1 MFSPWCPVVRPVSH
15 WCNRKINNRK
25 IPMPGCQD
33 FCSKIISGETT
44 MQKVFQRLSKTV
56 LVLPAVCSF
65 AVAQDFDAVEMAVH
79 RISGN
84 VSYIEGMG
92 GNIGLFTGEDGVFL
106 IDDQY
111 APLTDKIV
119 AAIRTVSD
127 GPIRFLVNTHMH
139 PDHTG
144 GNENFGKM
152 GTAIFGHDNVRSQ
165 MASSGYTQAP
175 PLITFSEDM
184 SFHINGEIVHV
195 FKVPDAH
202 TNGDVFIRFPGS
214 NVVHTGDVYRTTTF
228 PYIDTGNGGSF
239 LGTIAAH
246 NLLIEVS
253 DAGTKI
259 VPGHGV
265 VSSVAD
271 VAAVRDMLVV
281 IRDRVAAAIREGKSL
296 EEIQGAGLTA
306 EYDERWAG
314 SGRIGSPG
322 ALLEAAYADM
332 AN

>member
-1 MFSPWCPVVRPVSH
+1 
-15 WCNRKINNRK
+15 
-25 IPMPGCQD
+25 
-33 FCSKIISGETT
+33 
-44 MQKVFQRLSKTV
+44 VFT
-56 LVLPAVCSF
+56 A
-65 AVAQDFDAVEMAVH
+65 AVAQDFDSVEMKVH
-79 RISGN
+79 PVSGN

-152 GTAIFGHDNVRSQ
+152 GTMIFGHDNVRSQ
-165 MASSGYTQAP
+165 MAAAGYDQAP
-175 PLITFSEDM
+175 PLVTFSEDM
-184 SFHINGEIVHV
+184 SFHINGETVHV
-195 FKVPDAH
+195 FKVPNAH
-202 TNGDVFIRFPGS
+202 TNGDVYIKFEGS
-214 NVVHTGDVYRTTTF
+214 NVIHTGDVYRTTTF
-228 PYIDTGNGGSF
+228 SYIDQGNGGSF

-246 NLLIEVS
+246 SLLIEVS
-253 DAGTKI
+253 DANTKI

-265 VSSVAD
+265 MSSVAD
-271 VAAVRDMLVV
+271 VTAVRDMLVV
-281 IRDRVAAAIREGKSL
+281 IRDRVAAAIRDGKSL

-314 SGRIGSPG
+314 EGRIGSPA
-322 ALLEAAYADM
+322 ALLEAAYADLS
-332 AN
+332 N